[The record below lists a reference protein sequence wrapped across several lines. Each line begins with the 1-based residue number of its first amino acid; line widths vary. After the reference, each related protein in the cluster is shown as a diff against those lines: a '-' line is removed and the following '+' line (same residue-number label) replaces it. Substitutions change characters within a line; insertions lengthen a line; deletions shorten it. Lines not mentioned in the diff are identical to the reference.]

1 MNMDFKEVIRLEKV
15 EKIYNLGEIKVRAL
29 NGIDITIYDK
39 EFLSIIG
46 PSGSGK
52 STMLQLIG
60 CLDRPS
66 FGNVLLDGTDISKLS
81 DSNLARLRGQKIG
94 FIFQFFN
101 LYPTLNALQ
110 NVELPM
116 MILNIDGGERK
127 EKARS
132 LLEMVG
138 LRDRTTHLPSQLSGG
153 QRQRVAIA
161 RALANDPALILA
173 DEPTGNLDSQSGEA
187 VLQIFNDLNQEGRTV
202 VMVTHDSNIAQF
214 TERIV
219 KMKDG
224 KIVENS

>member
-1 MNMDFKEVIRLEKV
+1 MGFKEVIRLEKV
-15 EKIYNLGEIKVRAL
+15 EKIYHLGEIEVRAL
-29 NGIDITIYDK
+29 NGIDTSINYK

-66 FGNVLLDGTDISKLS
+66 SGSVLLDGTDISKLNDS
-81 DSNLARLRGQKIG
+81 DLARLRGRKIG
-94 FIFQFFN
+94 FIFQSFN

-116 MILNIDGGERK
+116 MILNVDRGERK
-127 EKARS
+127 ERARS

-138 LRDRTTHLPSQLSGG
+138 LEERTTHLPSQLSGG

-173 DEPTGNLDSQSGEA
+173 DEPTGNLDSKSGED
-187 VLQIFNDLNQEGRTV
+187 VLQIFKHLNKEGRTV
-202 VMVTHDSNIAQF
+202 VMVTHDPNVAKL

-224 KIVENS
+224 KMEENT